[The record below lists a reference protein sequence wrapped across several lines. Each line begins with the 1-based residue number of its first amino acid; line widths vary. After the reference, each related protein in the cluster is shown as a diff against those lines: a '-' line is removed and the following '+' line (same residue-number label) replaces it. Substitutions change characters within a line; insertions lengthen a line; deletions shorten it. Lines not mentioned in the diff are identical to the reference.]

1 MSIKKFAILG
11 ERCSGTNFLEE
22 SIKNNFNINYTTE
35 YGNKHFFCFN
45 NYPNNE
51 DTLFIGIVR
60 NPIYWLNSFSKELHH
75 VPKINKN
82 IQNFFLNEFYS
93 VLDDQD
99 TKRSMFDF
107 NIFSKPEI
115 LNTKDLNYLNGN
127 KYKDIFE
134 LRIMKNNYLMNIMP
148 YKVKNYILINYES
161 LLYNYDETLNKIQ
174 QNFNIVKKN
183 EAYVKIKKYK
193 KSDSY
198 NFQQQRI
205 ITLNNKLI
213 NYIWQNL
220 NAEQET
226 ALGYVKDDDN
236 TKFKNSDQNII

>member
-1 MSIKKFAILG
+1 
-11 ERCSGTNFLEE
+11 
-22 SIKNNFNINYTTE
+22 
-35 YGNKHFFCFN
+35 
-45 NYPNNE
+45 
-51 DTLFIGIVR
+51 
-60 NPIYWLNSFSKELHH
+60 
-75 VPKINKN
+75 
-82 IQNFFLNEFYS
+82 
-93 VLDDQD
+93 
-99 TKRSMFDF
+99 
-107 NIFSKPEI
+107 
-115 LNTKDLNYLNGN
+115 
-127 KYKDIFE
+127 
-134 LRIMKNNYLMNIMP
+134 MNIMP